1 MRRLFPAA
9 RPAPDLRPALLG
21 VISLMVLLV
30 PLLLESAAAGRWAGL
45 ALAVPA
51 AAGLPPEPAGPVAR
65 LAVVA
70 LPAGGFRVEAAV
82 RSTDVRAA
90 SAAAELRAE
99 PAADLRALQAVLART
114 KGLDPSRER
123 ILLQPHSAMSA
134 AEVVAWMDAVRVGP
148 EGPLFPEIVLGAAVD
163 GSGAPAGGAPG
174 GAAGPDLAPAAGA
187 P

>member
-65 LAVVA
+65 LAVYA

-90 SAAAELRAE
+90 SAAAEARAE
-99 PAADLRALQAVLART
+99 PAADLRALQAVLVRT
-114 KGLDPSRER
+114 KALDPARDR
-123 ILLQPHSAMSA
+123 IVLHPHPDMATA
-134 AEVVAWMDAVRVGP
+134 DVVAWMDAVRVGP
-148 EGPLFPEIVLGAAVD
+148 SGPLFPEIVLDAAVA
-163 GSGAPAGGAPG
+163 APTAP
-174 GAAGPDLAPAAGA
+174 PEAP
-187 P
+187 